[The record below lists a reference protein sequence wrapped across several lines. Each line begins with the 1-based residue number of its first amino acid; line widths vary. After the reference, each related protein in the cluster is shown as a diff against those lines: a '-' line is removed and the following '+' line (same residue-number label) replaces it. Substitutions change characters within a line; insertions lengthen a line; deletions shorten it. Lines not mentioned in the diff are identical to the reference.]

1 MLNIGRVLVI
11 DDDPIVLSALE
22 VQLSKL
28 GLKEI
33 TLVEA
38 ATDAL
43 EQFLSANSPPFDIV
57 ICDLQM
63 PVMDGIEF
71 VRRLADM
78 HYPGALILL
87 SGENVRTLQAASLLA
102 SKHKLNILG
111 TLTKPVAL
119 NSLRETLGTFE
130 REIVDLRGLRE
141 QIMSKEDLTQAI
153 EQGQLILYY
162 QPKISL
168 ADGSLKGLEAVVR
181 WQHPRHGL
189 INPDQFIG
197 VAENY
202 GLIDKLTFAVLD
214 QAFRQMAQWRRV
226 GKEIKVS
233 VNVSMDNLS
242 SLDFPE
248 MVLSK
253 LSEHNIDPKLLVLEI
268 TESRLML
275 NPDKVLDIVT
285 RLKLKRIGLALDDFG
300 TGHSSL
306 AQLRDLPFDEL
317 KLDRSFVHDS
327 TADAVRAAILHG
339 SIQMADQ
346 LGMVW
351 VAEGVEDLEDWI
363 YLRQF
368 DDGLLQ
374 GYFIGRPMRP
384 EDLDLWQKEWQERYR
399 ALAKQR
405 E

>member
-1 MLNIGRVLVI
+1 
-11 DDDPIVLSALE
+11 
-22 VQLSKL
+22 
-28 GLKEI
+28 
-33 TLVEA
+33 
-38 ATDAL
+38 
-43 EQFLSANSPPFDIV
+43 
-57 ICDLQM
+57 
-63 PVMDGIEF
+63 
-71 VRRLADM
+71 
-78 HYPGALILL
+78 
-87 SGENVRTLQAASLLA
+87 
-102 SKHKLNILG
+102 
-111 TLTKPVAL
+111 
-119 NSLRETLGTFE
+119 
-130 REIVDLRGLRE
+130 
-141 QIMSKEDLTQAI
+141 
-153 EQGQLILYY
+153 
-162 QPKISL
+162 
-168 ADGSLKGLEAVVR
+168 
-181 WQHPRHGL
+181 
-189 INPDQFIG
+189 
-197 VAENY
+197 
-202 GLIDKLTFAVLD
+202 
-214 QAFRQMAQWRRV
+214 
-226 GKEIKVS
+226 
-233 VNVSMDNLS
+233 LS

-253 LSEHNIDPKLLVLEI
+253 LSEHNIDPKFLVLEI